1 MSNTTDSPDQL
12 VSVGLLTKLGAAGA
26 IISAGIAGVTAVLH
40 GDHTPETVT
49 SILVAGALVY
59 SVIRARGDQ
68 AAAALGNP
76 ALPGVSNVI
85 PPDTDESISPPELRG

>member
-1 MSNTTDSPDQL
+1 VSNTDYSPL
-12 VSVGLLTKLGAAGA
+12 VPVGLLTKLGVAGA
-26 IISAGIAGVTAVLH
+26 IISSAVAGVTAVLH
-40 GDHTPETVT
+40 GDHTPETIT

-76 ALPGVSNVI
+76 ALPSVGNVVI
-85 PPDTDESISPPELRG
+85 PPDGDESINPPDLRG